1 VAQCQERQT
10 LLAKENERLR
20 EAMVVMVEGA
30 KIGTYGDNFKK
41 TPRVQRWRAGSFE
54 MCVFCLELFLM
65 VDKQAWRLDSNIFC
79 NDIDI
84 EGGKFYNN
92 KINHRFLNVL
102 NVMKFQYFV

>member
-30 KIGTYGDNFKK
+30 IGTYGDNFKK

-54 MCVFCLELFLM
+54 MCVFLFKIFY
-65 VDKQAWRLDSNIFC
+65 DGKQTGVAIGF
-79 NDIDI
+79 
-84 EGGKFYNN
+84 KY
-92 KINHRFLNVL
+92 FL
-102 NVMKFQYFV
+102 Q